1 MVVFTGLNGSGTVR
15 NGNVDG
21 GLRTWGLRVA
31 TEVSGGVL
39 VVSVSGRLA
48 AGSSG
53 TLIETVV
60 AALGD
65 GHRLILCDLGGV
77 DYASSAGL
85 LALDAIAGRV
95 SIDAG
100 SLVLCSLT
108 EPVRLV
114 LDLSGLLPHFAVAPS
129 REAGLAHFGADAGLQ
144 RSSSPPES

>member
-1 MVVFTGLNGSGTVR
+1 MR

-31 TEVSGGVL
+31 TEVCGSVL
-39 VVSVSGRLA
+39 VVSMAGRLA
-48 AGSSG
+48 TVSSG

-60 AALGD
+60 EALRN

-85 LALDAIAGRV
+85 LALDAVAGRV

-100 SLVLCSLT
+100 SLVLCNVT

-114 LDLSGLLPHFAVAPS
+114 LDLSGLLPHFAIAPS
-129 REAGLAHFGADAGLQ
+129 LEAGLARLAAEAGLQ
-144 RSSSPPES
+144 KSSAPPES